1 MTLIVADDPVFLQ
14 DVEAIL
20 NLDAGMLIATSGI
33 QALLFVTF
41 IDFSVAMVDLD
52 LSDEDG
58 FEVIRNIRAACPA
71 LPIIAMSAVYLR
83 DVLENAKM
91 VGAKE
96 VLEKPPTAKWKQ
108 VVERLRQKS
117 RGAKGGVYN

>member
-1 MTLIVADDPVFLQ
+1 MTLIVVDDPVFLE

-20 NLDAGMLIATSGI
+20 NLDAGMLIATNGT

-52 LSDEDG
+52 LSDEVG
-58 FEVIRNIRAACPA
+58 FEVIRNIWAACPA
-71 LPIIAMSAVYLR
+71 LPIIAMSAVYSR
-83 DVLENAKM
+83 DVLESAKM
-91 VGAKE
+91 AGAKE
-96 VLEKPPTAKWKQ
+96 VLEKPATAKWKQ

-117 RGAKGGVYN
+117 QARRVARN